1 MRAARVWASG
11 YPRKALSPVVWGLR
25 KVRAVKGLIF
35 ATLAASLLGSVSA
48 LAQSDSIRSTSAAQ
62 STIAKIAGKK
72 FTAAD
77 GSSLTFLAYQGGL
90 AREIHTANGAT
101 IIETYA
107 LKDAD
112 AGTVSDADGGNRPAG
127 TFKII
132 AAGFTAD
139 YNDGHSEMLAPNGAG
154 GMRMMLHSAAGDLTC
169 MAFYPEGHHFSD
181 AERRAAL
188 IDVSALNVPQASM
201 QNGCEPEAAREAR
214 AKTRRHTAQSD
225 ETVVAR
231 LPE

>member
-1 MRAARVWASG
+1 M
-11 YPRKALSPVVWGLR
+11 
-25 KVRAVKGLIF
+25 KGLIF
-35 ATLAASLLGSVSA
+35 ATLAASLLGSFSA
-48 LAQSDSIRSTSAAQ
+48 LAHSDSVQPVSAEQ
-62 STIAKIAGKK
+62 STISKIAGKK

-77 GSSLTFLAYQGGL
+77 GSSLTFLAYKGGM

-107 LKDAD
+107 LKDRD
-112 AGTVSDADGGNRPAG
+112 AGTVSDAEGGSRPAG
-127 TFKII
+127 TFRIT
-132 AAGFTAD
+132 AAGFTAE
-139 YNDGHSEMLAPNGAG
+139 YNDGHSEVLASDGTG
-154 GMRMMLHSAAGDLTC
+154 GMRMMLHGAAGDLTC
-169 MAFYPEGHHFSD
+169 TAFYPEGHRFSD

-188 IDVSALNVPQASM
+188 IDVSALDVPQAS
-201 QNGCEPEAAREAR
+201 QRNGCEPDVTREAR

>member
-1 MRAARVWASG
+1 M
-11 YPRKALSPVVWGLR
+11 
-25 KVRAVKGLIF
+25 KGLIF

-48 LAQSDSIRSTSAAQ
+48 LAQSDFMQRASVEQ
-62 STIAKIAGKK
+62 STMAKIAGKK

-101 IIETYA
+101 IIETYT

-112 AGTVSDADGGNRPAG
+112 AGTVSDAEGGSRPAG
-127 TFKII
+127 TFKIT

-154 GMRMMLHSAAGDLTC
+154 MQMMLHSAAGDLTC
-169 MAFYPEGHHFSD
+169 MAFYPEGHRFSD

-188 IDVSALNVPQASM
+188 IDVSALDVPQTSM
-201 QNGCEPEAAREAR
+201 RNGCGPEITREAR
-214 AKTRRHTAQSD
+214 AKSRRHTAQSY